1 MNFDFLFTPAGINC
15 DTPCAQITSILMKN
29 KILSFVLSLFL
40 GTSLLAQD
48 WNSASDL
55 TTGFTSINEAAK
67 MAKQIVDAAGLKANF
82 KIAEARVPNAMAVVH
97 QGKRYILYNPRF
109 INLLTRA
116 TGTKWSAI
124 SVLAHEIG
132 HHLYSPSV
140 NKGKQPMATEL
151 EADQF
156 SGFVLEKMGATL
168 DEAEAA
174 ISLLATTEAT
184 ATHPGRADRIRSIA
198 KGWNNAGGIEE
209 EREREGDAVAITIP
223 PADENENTV
232 LPEKYILASVHFNAD
247 PRTAYYVTTRLNLV
261 KVEDDKLQVIGK
273 LARLNNTDYPY
284 VIYDG
289 EGTHG
294 YVNNTGDIVTK
305 RGATVGRLNVRG

>member
-1 MNFDFLFTPAGINC
+1 
-15 DTPCAQITSILMKN
+15 MKN
-29 KILSFVLSLFL
+29 KILSFVLALFL
-40 GTSLLAQD
+40 GTSLMAQD
-48 WNSASDL
+48 WNSATDL
-55 TTGFTSINEAAK
+55 TTGFASVNEAAK

-184 ATHPGRADRIRSIA
+184 ATHPGRADRIHSIA
-198 KGWNNAGGIEE
+198 KGFKNAGGVVDEDEE
-209 EREREGDAVAITIP
+209 DNTAVAATSP
-223 PADENENTV
+223 RSRVVEMDEDENTA
-232 LPEKYILASVHFNAD
+232 LPAKYILASVHFNAD
-247 PRTAYYVTTRLNLV
+247 PQTAYYVTTRLNLV

-273 LARLNNTDYPY
+273 LAKLNNDDYPY

-294 YVNNTGDIVTK
+294 YVNNSGDIVTK
-305 RGATVGRLNVRG
+305 RGARVGAIRKLKS